1 MNRFNDIDV
10 NSSQNKISY
19 HVLLLFVLYIIVTR
33 TLNTR
38 MISNYYMTRKHI
50 KEDYIIKT
58 NSNK

>member
-38 MISNYYMTRKHI
+38 MISNNYMTKKHI